1 MNQGNMDFWIDVD
14 AVADSA
20 AKRGKWRR
28 FRPRWNLLTLILV
41 TSVVCTWSLYYRLR
55 HDNARL
61 RVGIQTMK
69 GQSRKLRIDHP
80 DRLAVVRLPESWY
93 DELKWEVAL
102 PSEKTVA
109 AGGARYKL
117 CLATREIDLLK
128 EGFPP
133 ASEFILPPG
142 RHQIEIKTRREQGEW
157 NIIALLD
164 DQPVI
169 EISESA
175 DWNPGHGGAGTG
187 ALWEHPYQPGSATQ
201 PVMLY
206 RETFKMEKDRS
217 LLQGPANGLLF
228 WLQPLTDNDEISPHQ
243 VKTDANAG
251 NADEVGR

>member
-14 AVADSA
+14 AVAKSA
-20 AKRGKWRR
+20 AEPGWRRR
-28 FRPRWNLLTLILV
+28 FRPRWNLLTLMLLAAA
-41 TSVVCTWSLYYRLR
+41 VCTWSLHYRLR

-61 RVGIQTMK
+61 RGGIQTME
-69 GQSRKLRIDHP
+69 GQSRRLRIEHP

-93 DELKWEVAL
+93 DETKWDVAL
-102 PSEKTVA
+102 PSEQAVA
-109 AGGARYKL
+109 AGGASYKL
-117 CLATREIDLLK
+117 CLATREIDLPA
-128 EGFPP
+128 EYPP

-142 RHQIEIKTRREQGEW
+142 RHQIELKTRRKQGEW

-187 ALWEHPYQPGSATQ
+187 SLREYPFQPGSASH

-206 RETFKMEKDRS
+206 HEVYRTDDRS
-217 LLQGPANGLLF
+217 LPPGPKNGVLL
-228 WLQPLTDNDEISPHQ
+228 WLQPMTDGEDS
-243 VKTDANAG
+243 
-251 NADEVGR
+251 